1 MDILLIIPIIL
12 FLISCFAV
20 YAFFSVFSQ
29 WKKET
34 DKSWNKSYLQRTIGL
49 GIACIGTLIASIV
62 TFRIMYNSQSSGSN
76 VQETTAATDELTTY
90 QTTEI
95 NGTEYELV
103 PRGEY
108 NG

>member
-1 MDILLIIPIIL
+1 M
-12 FLISCFAV
+12 
-20 YAFFSVFSQ
+20 
-29 WKKET
+29 
-34 DKSWNKSYLQRTIGL
+34 QRTIGL
-49 GIACIGTLIASIV
+49 GITFIGTLIASIV
-62 TFRIMYNSQSSGSN
+62 MLRMMYNSQSSGSN

>member
-1 MDILLIIPIIL
+1 M
-12 FLISCFAV
+12 
-20 YAFFSVFSQ
+20 
-29 WKKET
+29 
-34 DKSWNKSYLQRTIGL
+34 QRTIGL
-49 GIACIGTLIASIV
+49 GITFIGTLIASIV
-62 TFRIMYNSQSSGSN
+62 MLRMMYNSQSSGSN
-76 VQETTAATDELTTY
+76 VQETTAATDELTTS